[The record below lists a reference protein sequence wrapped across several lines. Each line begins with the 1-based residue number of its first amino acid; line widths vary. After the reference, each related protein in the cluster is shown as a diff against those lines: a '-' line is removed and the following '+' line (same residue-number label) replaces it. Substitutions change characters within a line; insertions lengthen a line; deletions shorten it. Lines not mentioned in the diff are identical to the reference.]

1 MESEKARAPRKLVYR
16 HQRLIAI
23 HIYIYIIL
31 YVYFFM
37 YILVVYICNF
47 LEELSR
53 EHSMSSATQARL
65 EDMALADDM

>member
-1 MESEKARAPRKLVYR
+1 MESEKARAPRKLGYR

-31 YVYFFM
+31 YVY
-37 YILVVYICNF
+37 IYICNF

-53 EHSMSSATQARL
+53 EHIKSSATQARL